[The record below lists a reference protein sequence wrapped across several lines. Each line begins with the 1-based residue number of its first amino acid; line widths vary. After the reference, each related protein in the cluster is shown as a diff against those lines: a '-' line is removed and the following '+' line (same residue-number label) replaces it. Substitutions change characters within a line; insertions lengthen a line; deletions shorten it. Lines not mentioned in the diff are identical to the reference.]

1 MAKIHSSVLY
11 KSNLTTYSQ
20 QAQLAHW
27 QSVRLAS
34 YRSQVLILLMTYFF
48 FILNKTKT
56 LKTVE
61 FALKTCLKQHLFK
74 CHFYS
79 CFVVFYQNYI
89 FLLQVVFQCKNYS
102 KITVETRTQFKSVI
116 FTTDIFAVQPTVKL
130 RAVDQCTIQF

>member
-11 KSNLTTYSQ
+11 KFNLTTYSQ

-27 QSVRLAS
+27 QSARLAS
-34 YRSQVLILLMTYFF
+34 QRSQVLILLMTYFF
-48 FILNKTKT
+48 FQIEQEKT

-61 FALKTCLKQHLFK
+61 FALKICLKQHLFK

-79 CFVVFYQNYI
+79 FFVVFYQNYI

-102 KITVETRTQFKSVI
+102 EITVETRTQLKSVI
-116 FTTDIFAVQPTVKL
+116 FTTDIFAVLFLIKMSKCQN
-130 RAVDQCTIQF
+130 